1 MEISNLGNIYTKV
14 GQDMQRIRPETM
26 SQGDIAQVLKVDGDY
41 ISSIENGQKT
51 TPLATIQ
58 NSADAPALRS
68 VNF

>member
-1 MEISNLGNIYTKV
+1 
-14 GQDMQRIRPETM
+14 MQRIRPETM

-51 TPLATIQ
+51 PTLATIQ